1 MRLEEYVVENL
12 DRFPKEML
20 TGRRKIKTNVE
31 RITEQNVRDVVES
44 ALGIHSRNAAEI
56 DYLYRVYCGEQDIRH
71 KVKAVRENINNK
83 VVINRAN
90 EIVTFKSAYLLN
102 EPIQYIPYKGDE
114 KTSQKVETLNEYMR
128 SEDKESKD
136 KEIIDWIHICG
147 VAPRLVLA
155 DKDMGSDED
164 NAPFCVYTLDPRI
177 AFVIYNCRI
186 GEKPMAGVI
195 LQQDEEQN
203 WFADVYT
210 EDRHYLIKREVM
222 LSYKINYN
230 GIPLIEYVN
239 NEARIGAFELV
250 LPILNN
256 INVLESNAV
265 DSVEDFVN
273 GFDVF
278 QNCDIEDGDYSTLSI
293 GGKAVKI
300 KTATPGMEAK
310 VYRVASEI
318 SQSGVQTRIDDMT
331 DAYLTICGMPNR
343 NGGLST
349 SDTGTAVIYRDGWS
363 EAESRAKDS
372 EKLFTRS
379 ERNFLKI
386 VLHICDTLDGGK
398 YALGLKLSDIKTEF
412 LRKNFS
418 NMQSKT
424 QILCELLNNPKVHPL
439 TAYETAGITKDSLA
453 AYRLGME
460 WYKNGIDEQLAE
472 LDKELND
479 ARETAVRVSRQNN
492 QVVESQSDK
501 VGRADQG

>member
-1 MRLEEYVVENL
+1 
-12 DRFPKEML
+12 
-20 TGRRKIKTNVE
+20 
-31 RITEQNVRDVVES
+31 
-44 ALGIHSRNAAEI
+44 
-56 DYLYRVYCGEQDIRH
+56 
-71 KVKAVRENINNK
+71 
-83 VVINRAN
+83 
-90 EIVTFKSAYLLN
+90 
-102 EPIQYIPYKGDE
+102 
-114 KTSQKVETLNEYMR
+114 
-128 SEDKESKD
+128 
-136 KEIIDWIHICG
+136 
-147 VAPRLVLA
+147 
-155 DKDMGSDED
+155 
-164 NAPFCVYTLDPRI
+164 
-177 AFVIYNCRI
+177 
-186 GEKPMAGVI
+186 
-195 LQQDEEQN
+195 
-203 WFADVYT
+203 
-210 EDRHYLIKREVM
+210 
-222 LSYKINYN
+222 
-230 GIPLIEYVN
+230 
-239 NEARIGAFELV
+239 
-250 LPILNN
+250 
-256 INVLESNAV
+256 
-265 DSVEDFVN
+265 
-273 GFDVF
+273 
-278 QNCDIEDGDYSTLSI
+278 
-293 GGKAVKI
+293 
-300 KTATPGMEAK
+300 
-310 VYRVASEI
+310 
-318 SQSGVQTRIDDMT
+318 
-331 DAYLTICGMPNR
+331 MPNR